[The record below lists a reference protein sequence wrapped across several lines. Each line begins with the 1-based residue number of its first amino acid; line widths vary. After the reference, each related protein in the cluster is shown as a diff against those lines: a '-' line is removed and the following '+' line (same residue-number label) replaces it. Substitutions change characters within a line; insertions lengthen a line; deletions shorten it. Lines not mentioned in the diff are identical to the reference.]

1 MADITLSKGEIVPVA
16 TLTKMVDMGDGTHA
30 PEVSTVLNAGSDH
43 AGQVGGNTAI
53 VSDSYVR
60 ADNTTQYTAGD
71 QVADATPSVLTFAA
85 PRISGGTGVI
95 IHAVCVD
102 SVNAAVKPDL
112 RLYLF
117 SATPTV
123 VTDNLAW
130 TPSDANMATLIGYVN
145 FSSWEE
151 GLAGAAGN
159 CASFASNIN
168 IPFDA
173 VAASIFGLA
182 VMRNT
187 YTPASGETFTFN
199 LGVLQD

>member
-1 MADITLSKGEIVPVA
+1 MANITLSKGELVPVA
-16 TLTKMVDMGDGTHA
+16 TLTKMIDMGDGTHA
-30 PEVSTVLNAGSDH
+30 PEVSSVLAAGADH

-53 VSDSYVR
+53 ATDSYVR
-60 ADNTTQYTAGD
+60 AANATQYAAGD

-85 PRISGGTGVI
+85 PRISGGSGVI

-117 SATPTV
+117 SASPTV
-123 VTDNLAW
+123 VADNVAW
-130 TPSDANMATLIGYVN
+130 TPSDADMATLIGYVE

-159 CASFASNIN
+159 CASFASNLN

-173 VAASIFGLA
+173 VAASVFGL
-182 VMRNT
+182 VVERGT

>member
-1 MADITLSKGEIVPVA
+1 MGYFPRGWTTVA
-16 TLTKMVDMGDGTHA
+16 
-30 PEVSTVLNAGSDH
+30 
-43 AGQVGGNTAI
+43 Q
-53 VSDSYVR
+53 DSYIRPANV
-60 ADNTTQYTAGD
+60 TQYAAGD
-71 QVADATPSVLTFAA
+71 QVTDAAASVLTFAA

-123 VTDNLAW
+123 VTDNLPW
-130 TPSDANMATLIGYVN
+130 TPTDANMATLIGFVN
-145 FSSWEE
+145 FSAWEE

-159 CASFASNIN
+159 CASFAANLN

-182 VMRNT
+182 VMRNI
-187 YTPASGETFTFN
+187 YTPASGEIFTFIM
-199 LGVLQD
+199 GVLQD